1 MCPIQSRDL
10 LTLSQMNFVRI
21 VPHGIKHIYL
31 HLPWLFCNADF
42 MKSPA
47 TQAISQRRHLED
59 RGALGEKQ
67 SPSITNS
74 DNPHLSLGLP
84 MQTDSRHVIG
94 EEIEVCF
101 Y

>member
-1 MCPIQSRDL
+1 MAYSKSYQ
-10 LTLSQMNFVRI
+10 
-21 VPHGIKHIYL
+21 
-31 HLPWLFCNADF
+31 HLPWLLCNADF
-42 MKSPA
+42 MKSPT
-47 TQAISQRRHLED
+47 TQVISHSCHLED
-59 RGALGEKQ
+59 KGALGEKQ

-74 DNPHLSLGLP
+74 DNPHFSSGLL